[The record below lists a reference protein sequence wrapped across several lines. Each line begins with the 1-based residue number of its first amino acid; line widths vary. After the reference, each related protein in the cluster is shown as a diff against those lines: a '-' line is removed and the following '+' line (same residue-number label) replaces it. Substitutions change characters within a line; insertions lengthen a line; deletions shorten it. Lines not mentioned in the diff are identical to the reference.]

1 MSSIRSGE
9 SNTETE
15 TTGLDAIALWNLV
28 PDALLAVESNGRIAA
43 ANDAAAAVFGADTG
57 ELVGLSVE
65 VLIDESARE
74 SHVGARNR
82 WTKVLTPRLMGSR
95 PVFSAR
101 TLDGRRIDVQ
111 VALNPIQIKGQQ
123 MTLAVVRD
131 VSRRTALLRE
141 QASTRDEL
149 SQRLFGL
156 GMSLR
161 SVIQGIEAAEPA
173 RRIEVVVDGMSDVV
187 DALESET
194 QRRSAALLDDEN

>member
-1 MSSIRSGE
+1 MSSIRSGQ

-57 ELVGLSVE
+57 ELVGQSVE
-65 VLIDESARE
+65 VLIDASARE
-74 SHVGARNR
+74 SHAGSRNR
-82 WTKVLTPRLMGSR
+82 WMKVRTRRLMGSR

-101 TLDGRRIDVQ
+101 TLDGRRIEVQ
-111 VALNPIQIKGQQ
+111 VALNPIQINGQR
-123 MTLAVVRD
+123 MTIAVVRD

-141 QASTRDEL
+141 QASTREEL